1 MIIPMKPENVRIT
14 IQLTSADFETGAFT
28 HDIDLQ
34 KLYDNRNSCAYE
46 FVLDDGGLQISN
58 DYQLFYDD
66 GTLYATVFFP
76 TNDGQM
82 LKLTLTEGEGVI
94 SETEP
99 ELPAVTSSENGQV
112 LKVVNGAWTA
122 ADAPSGLPAVTGADN
137 GKVLTVSS
145 GAWAAAN
152 PTGISEYQA
161 QSIAETAISNLMST
175 GYSENLVDVD
185 DEDGCTIT
193 TPGSDTTGLVAT
205 GHIFIRSSSEM
216 YSSDFSYEGASNG
229 FVFKETFSGSE
240 FTCSKIGTISPSV
253 KTGAYIQDD
262 SSNNFDVYV
271 IWYYNPDRCT
281 IEEGQYTPGG
291 GA

>member
-1 MIIPMKPENVRIT
+1 MIIPMTPENARIT
-14 IQLTSADFETGAFT
+14 IQLTSADFEAGSFSHAV
-28 HDIDLQ
+28 DIQ
-34 KLYDNRNSCAYE
+34 KLYDIRNSCTYE
-46 FVLDDGGLQISN
+46 FAIDYNGHEISN

-82 LKLTLTEGEGVI
+82 LKLTLTDGEGVI
-94 SETEP
+94 SKTEP
-99 ELPAVTSSENGQV
+99 E
-112 LKVVNGAWTA
+112 
-122 ADAPSGLPAVTGADN
+122 LPAVTGADN

-161 QSIAETAISNLMST
+161 QSIAATAISTLMST

-229 FVFKETFSGSE
+229 FVFKETFSGTE
-240 FTCSKIGTISPSV
+240 FTCSKIGTLSPAV

-262 SSNNFDVYV
+262 SFNNFDVYV
-271 IWYYNPDRCT
+271 IWYYNPDGCT
-281 IEEGQYTPGG
+281 IEEGQYTPE
-291 GA
+291 